1 MPRARPHDVAIYSP
15 LAALFYGGVRK
26 QIGGAEVQM
35 TMLATEL
42 AGRGLRVAHIV
53 HPVENDPGL
62 ENPTLIQRPPWSG
75 RGRRNVLREAWA
87 VWSGLRRAKAASYIV
102 RGSGGYVI
110 VAAAFCTLH
119 RRPLVF
125 STSNDLDF
133 DFERD
138 DRRPLVL
145 GIYRRAIGLARRMV
159 VQTEHQRDLA
169 RTSGW
174 EPTVIPSFGEP
185 AERTNGQPRHFL
197 WANRLV
203 DYKRPREF
211 LELAEAVPEAKF
223 LMIAVNTSETT
234 PELADHVRREAER
247 LPNLELHPARPRE
260 ELHEAMADAAA
271 VVTTSRVEGMP
282 NMFLEAWARGIPVL
296 SLNVDPDD
304 RITRDGAGIFAEG
317 SMERLVEGARALWT
331 DAELRSEIGDR
342 ARAFVRRHHGPEA
355 VGDRWEALIRD
366 LVGKP
371 IQPE

>member
-1 MPRARPHDVAIYSP
+1 
-15 LAALFYGGVRK
+15 
-26 QIGGAEVQM
+26 M

-87 VWSGLRRAKAASYIV
+87 VWSGLRRANAASYIV

-133 DFERD
+133 DFDRD

-169 RTSGW
+169 RASGW

-211 LELAEAVPEAKF
+211 LELAEAVPEAQ
-223 LMIAVNTSETT
+223 L
-234 PELADHVRREAER
+234 PHDRRR
-247 LPNLELHPARPRE
+247 TPARRPP
-260 ELHEAMADAAA
+260 
-271 VVTTSRVEGMP
+271 SSP
-282 NMFLEAWARGIPVL
+282 
-296 SLNVDPDD
+296 
-304 RITRDGAGIFAEG
+304 ITC
-317 SMERLVEGARALWT
+317 GAR
-331 DAELRSEIGDR
+331 RSGCPTSSCIRPGR
-342 ARAFVRRHHGPEA
+342 ARSCTRRWRTRLRWSPPRAWRGCRTCSSRRGPA
-355 VGDRWEALIRD
+355 GSRCSR
-366 LVGKP
+366 
-371 IQPE
+371 